1 MPVIGDLA
9 LDELGREVLLTS
21 GARMALQQI
30 KTGSQVWTGTI
41 AWDPDAGLPML
52 GTILVKGPDFRVL
65 TQIFRNF
72 FLSKSGVVSI
82 EELGLSLDRVARRL
96 RVTFRGT
103 AEDGASISDEVS
115 FAVA

>member
-1 MPVIGDLA
+1 MAVKGDLQLSA
-9 LDELGREVLLTS
+9 DGRQILLTS
-21 GARMALQQI
+21 GARMAEQQI
-30 KTGSQVWTGTI
+30 RVGSQIWTGTI

-65 TQIFRNF
+65 SQIFESF
-72 FLSKSGVVSI
+72 FLSKSGVQSI
-82 EELGLSLDRVARRL
+82 DELSVSLDSAARKL
-96 RVTFRGT
+96 KVQFAGT

>member
-9 LDELGREVLLTS
+9 ISADGREALLTS

-30 KTGSQVWTGTI
+30 QVGSQIWTGTV

-52 GTILVKGPDFRVL
+52 GTILIKGPDFRVL

-82 EELGLSLDRVARRL
+82 EELGLSLDRATRRL